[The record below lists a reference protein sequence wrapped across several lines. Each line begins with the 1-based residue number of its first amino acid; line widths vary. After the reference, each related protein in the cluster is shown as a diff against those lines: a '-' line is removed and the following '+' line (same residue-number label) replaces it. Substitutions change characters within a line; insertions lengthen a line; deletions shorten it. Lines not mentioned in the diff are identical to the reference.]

1 MLRNHYKPKLAVKLK
16 NRLNNQVIVG
26 DIINEEEID
35 GKQFWVIRTN
45 DRVLKLAKDAYTM
58 SKK

>member
-1 MLRNHYKPKLAVKLK
+1 MLRNQYKPKLAVKLK